1 MELGEVVNVSG
12 RNSGG
17 TEAGS
22 DQRTQQQWA
31 NMAHT
36 PGTGMS
42 GSRPARCVGVEL
54 HLEEPHRPPRGD
66 RTSQGP
72 CQRKKRGWRN

>member
-36 PGTGMS
+36 PGTGQVCGDRAAPGGTS
-42 GSRPARCVGVEL
+42 QATQRRQDLPGTLSEEKKR
-54 HLEEPHRPPRGD
+54 LEELKIRG
-66 RTSQGP
+66 
-72 CQRKKRGWRN
+72 